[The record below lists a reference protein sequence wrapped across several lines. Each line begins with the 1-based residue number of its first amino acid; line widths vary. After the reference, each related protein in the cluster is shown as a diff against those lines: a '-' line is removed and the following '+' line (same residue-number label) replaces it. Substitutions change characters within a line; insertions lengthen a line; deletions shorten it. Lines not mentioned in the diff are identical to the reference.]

1 MANLITL
8 SRLILLFV
16 VVVIAYQPPSPIQLV
31 NVLLLIVLFVTD
43 ALDGYVAR
51 RLNEASVFGAMFDIA
66 SDRIVEVTLW
76 IIFADLDLVPVWVPL
91 FFVFRGTIIDTIRS
105 SYVRE
110 EGESPFAMMQSTLGI
125 WLVGGAFMRIFY
137 AVIKAVA
144 FCWLALIHPLAAIAP
159 GLWSE
164 WDFLLVGISRG
175 LVYLAVCLCLVR
187 GLPVI
192 VEFAYAR
199 RSPKDNTS

>member
-16 VVVIAYQPPSPIQLV
+16 VVVIVYRPSSVLQLV
-31 NVLLLIVLFVTD
+31 NVPLLIVLFVTD
-43 ALDGYVAR
+43 AVDGYVAR

-66 SDRIVEVTLW
+66 SDRIVEYTLW
-76 IIFADLDLVPVWVPL
+76 IIFADLDLVPIWVPL
-91 FFVFRGTIIDTIRS
+91 IFVFRGTIVDTIRS
-105 SYVRE
+105 SHVRT
-110 EGESPFAMMQSTLGI
+110 EGESPFAMMRTMIGK

-144 FCWLALIHPLAAIAP
+144 FCWLALIQPLATISQEFWAERSSLLI
-159 GLWSE
+159 GVSE
-164 WDFLLVGISRG
+164 V
-175 LVYLAVCLCLVR
+175 LVYLAVGLCLLR

-192 VEFAYAR
+192 IEFVHAR
-199 RSPKDNTS
+199 RSVMGKTL